1 MVPSTVR
8 AYLLLNLAIKAS
20 HRSRDLMT
28 IDLPGL
34 GLIVHQLRYHTND
47 MESIYFRTQITT
59 NIQKVFCMKPL
70 DNFSC
75 HLCIQIGELA

>member
-47 MESIYFRTQITT
+47 MKHIDFRTQVPNLPIT
-59 NIQKVFCMKPL
+59 
-70 DNFSC
+70 
-75 HLCIQIGELA
+75 HL